1 LPADAIGCAAL
12 DLYRETARLLQPSFL
27 PRHLPVIQITLD
39 VIAGS
44 GLAQET

>member
-1 LPADAIGCAAL
+1 L
-12 DLYRETARLLQPSFL
+12 FV